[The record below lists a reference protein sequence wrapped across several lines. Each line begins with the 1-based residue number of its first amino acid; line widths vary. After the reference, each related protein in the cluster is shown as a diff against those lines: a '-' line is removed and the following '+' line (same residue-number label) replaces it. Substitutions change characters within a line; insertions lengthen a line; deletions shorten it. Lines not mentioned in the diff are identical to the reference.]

1 MTRSNIAIHL
11 SRHRKVICFVSLT
24 MRPGDGSVRS
34 ILIGWV
40 ATKLDELP
48 PQSKKYLDGHH
59 RKMNPHHKTMVHLDY
74 HGAQQ

>member
-1 MTRSNIAIHL
+1 MISPSNIQIQKTGAEAGIYA
-11 SRHRKVICFVSLT
+11 
-24 MRPGDGSVRS
+24 GDPCPLLIWSVRS

-48 PQSKKYLDGHH
+48 HQSKKYLASHH
-59 RKMNPHHKTMVHLDY
+59 RKMNPHHEGMVRLDY